1 MTPDFH
7 CSPSSFGKK
16 VHKANLSAEEQ
27 HQTLHFFLVKF
38 LMQKFVQKTNYS
50 FTADPK
56 FPLWCLAWKFSLTFS
71 AVNALALSFMKA
83 NLTCLT
89 LPR

>member
-38 LMQKFVQKTNYS
+38 LMQKFVQKQIIRLQQTPSSRFGVWHGS
-50 FTADPK
+50 F
-56 FPLWCLAWKFSLTFS
+56 L
-71 AVNALALSFMKA
+71 
-83 NLTCLT
+83 
-89 LPR
+89 